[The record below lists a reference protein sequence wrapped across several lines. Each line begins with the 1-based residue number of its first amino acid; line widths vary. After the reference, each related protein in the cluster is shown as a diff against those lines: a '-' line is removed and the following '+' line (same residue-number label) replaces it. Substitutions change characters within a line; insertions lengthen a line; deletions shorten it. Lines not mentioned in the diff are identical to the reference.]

1 MNIIFKTLYLIH
13 LNKWRFTRNRLP
25 LHPWYEFVGN
35 VIKIEVL
42 CASSVHF
49 KKMELPPEL
58 LQIVREF
65 SKPVFAHW
73 KIFNEAKSVFGS
85 GHLKSLRKAL
95 LGPRNIQVCEALK
108 TYLNNVRVLK
118 MCELNPICVWRRNG
132 RNSNEDVRQEIDEDV
147 WQEIE
152 THINAQ
158 QKERTQFRELLV
170 LVYDLNDD

>member
-1 MNIIFKTLYLIH
+1 M
-13 LNKWRFTRNRLP
+13 
-25 LHPWYEFVGN
+25 
-35 VIKIEVL
+35 L
-42 CASSVHF
+42 CTSSVHF

-58 LQIVREF
+58 LKIVREF

-118 MCELNPICVWRRNG
+118 MCELNPICVWR
-132 RNSNEDVRQEIDEDV
+132 EDVWQEFDEDV

-152 THINAQ
+152 THIHAQ
-158 QKERTQFRELLV
+158 QEERTQFRELLV